1 MKDIIKILIF
11 ALALV
16 GLVTLIVHCHWLGAI
31 GVAGAVVT
39 ATKLLV
45 KRNGDWEE
53 STIEA
58 KNNGSWN

>member
-1 MKDIIKILIF
+1 MVELTPLYATSARLPIRVKRS
-11 ALALV
+11 
-16 GLVTLIVHCHWLGAI
+16 
-31 GVAGAVVT
+31 GAVVT

>member
-1 MKDIIKILIF
+1 MIEFTEIL
-11 ALALV
+11 APL
-16 GLVTLIVHCHWLGAI
+16 
-31 GVAGAVVT
+31 AGAVVT